1 MEEKI
6 KTLYEL
12 CDIVSKELKDA
23 VEKIRQGG
31 GKLSAGDVDY
41 IDKLA
46 HTVKSIKTT
55 IAMMEAEDEGGYS
68 QAGTM
73 QYPMPRSMRS
83 MRGGSYEGG
92 SYRGS
97 YNSYEG
103 NGGSY
108 EGDSSYAR
116 RGSYRQR
123 DSMGRYSSE
132 RGYSNHGSMD
142 DILEDMREMMGELPE
157 DQRKEVQRFVD
168 KMDRM

>member
-1 MEEKI
+1 MEEKLN
-6 KTLYEL
+6 TLYEL
-12 CDIVSKELKDA
+12 CDVVSKELKEA
-23 VEKIRQGG
+23 TEKLRQSG
-31 GKLSAGDVDY
+31 GKLSAGDVEY
-41 IDKLA
+41 IDKLT

-83 MRGGSYEGG
+83 RSNQGGG

-103 NGGSY
+103 GGGSY

-116 RGSYRQR
+116 RGSYRR
-123 DSMGRYSSE
+123 DSRGRYSSE

-142 DILEDMREMMGELPE
+142 DVLEDMREMMGELPE

>member
-6 KTLYEL
+6 STLYEL
-12 CDIVSKELKDA
+12 CEVVSKELKEA
-23 VEKIRQGG
+23 AEKLRSTGS
-31 GKLSAGDVDY
+31 KLSAGDVEY
-41 IDKLA
+41 IDKLT
-46 HTVKSIKTT
+46 HTLKSIKTT
-55 IAMMEAEDEGGYS
+55 IAMMESEEGGYS
-68 QAGTM
+68 QEGYSQGGTM
-73 QYPMPRSMRS
+73 QFPMPKS
-83 MRGGSYEGG
+83 MRGRSNQGG

-103 NGGSY
+103 GGGSY

-116 RGSYRQR
+116 RGSYRR
-123 DSMGRYSSE
+123 DSRGRYSSE

-157 DQRKEVQRFVD
+157 EQRKEVQRFVD

>member
-1 MEEKI
+1 MEEKLN
-6 KTLYEL
+6 TLYEL
-12 CDIVSKELKDA
+12 CDIVSKELKEA
-23 VEKIRQGG
+23 TEKLRQSG
-31 GKLSAGDVDY
+31 GKLSAGDVEY
-41 IDKLA
+41 IDKLT

-83 MRGGSYEGG
+83 MRGGSY
-92 SYRGS
+92 RGS
-97 YNSYEG
+97 YNSYD
-103 NGGSY
+103 GGY

-132 RGYSNHGSMD
+132 RGYSNHGSME